1 MRENKDKNSKFQDKL
16 MQASVPTILSEK
28 TQITG
33 DVMVLGDLKIG
44 GQVEG
49 NILVSG
55 KVVVGES
62 AHVIGNIEAKEAY
75 IYGSV
80 KGFISTT
87 GLLSLEKGAEVT
99 GDLKYDVIS
108 ISQGDKIIGSF
119 APIKDEE
126 REAYMRRLTAL
137 NEKTAGLS
145 VVHSGP
151 KRIKDSDSEVM
162 ADIGSW

>member
-1 MRENKDKNSKFQDKL
+1 MRENRDKSSKGQDKL
-16 MQASVPTILSEK
+16 SQASVPTILSEK

-44 GQVEG
+44 GLVEG
-49 NILVSG
+49 DILVSG
-55 KVVVGES
+55 KVVVGEK
-62 AHVIGNIEAKEAY
+62 AQILGNIEAKEAY
-75 IYGSV
+75 IFGEV
-80 KGFISTT
+80 KGLIRTT
-87 GLLSLEKGAEVT
+87 GLLSIEKGAKVS

-108 ISQGDKIIGSF
+108 ISQGDKIVGSF

-126 REAYMRRLTAL
+126 RESFMKRLAAL

-151 KRIKDSDSEVM
+151 KKYKESESTM
-162 ADIGSW
+162 SDIGSW

>member
-1 MRENKDKNSKFQDKL
+1 MRENRDKSSRGQDKL
-16 MQASVPTILSEK
+16 SQASVPTILSEK

-49 NILVSG
+49 NIVVSG

-62 AHVIGNIEAKEAY
+62 AQVIGNIEAKEAY

-87 GLLSLEKGAEVT
+87 GLLSLEKGSQVT

-126 REAYMRRLTAL
+126 REAFMKRLAAL
-137 NEKTAGLS
+137 NEKASGLS

-151 KRIKDSDSEVM
+151 KKYKESESAM
-162 ADIGSW
+162 SDIGSW